1 MTADEEGWI
10 EGMSEFY
17 ISIDD
22 GWSRIFVM
30 ILGTALPD
38 NKVKEQFVVLLKFST
53 LTGLSCKLTTAT
65 LPALEPYK
73 SSRLAQVFGKTIFKS
88 SL

>member
-38 NKVKEQFVVLLKFST
+38 TKVKDAFLEFVKDWSMHVDGNLSASENDIIELFPDFLDT
-53 LTGLSCKLTTAT
+53 LVGG
-65 LPALEPYK
+65 E
-73 SSRLAQVFGKTIFKS
+73 
-88 SL
+88 

>member
-38 NKVKEQFVVLLKFST
+38 TKVKDQFLEFVKDWSMGVD
-53 LTGLSCKLTTAT
+53 GNLSANERDIIELFPDF
-65 LPALEPYK
+65 LDALVED
-73 SSRLAQVFGKTIFKS
+73 
-88 SL
+88 

>member
-17 ISIDD
+17 ISVDD

-38 NKVKEQFVVLLKFST
+38 NKVKEQFVDFCKREVMEATGELTPLNESDMIHLFPMFLEELL
-53 LTGLSCKLTTAT
+53 
-65 LPALEPYK
+65 
-73 SSRLAQVFGKTIFKS
+73 RQ
-88 SL
+88 